1 MAKNKLSIYL
11 VKEEIDKDKIFQE
24 DAQVEILNE
33 YSENK
38 ILYYLPSYL
47 HEPNWL
53 KNFFDLECPQL
64 KQANSRAVL
73 VCKLDIEGKERIFV
87 ITFGYA
93 KNLFEKDVLEEQF
106 GLKIVLNTIGINGMT
121 YLWNMGNA
129 QKVKHFHM
137 HIKPRDKTLLE
148 QPEKLPV
155 DEIYTK
161 YFKTF
166 SEEESG
172 NKTKMITKN

>member
-1 MAKNKLSIYL
+1 MNKEDNCIFCKIANKEIESFKIY
-11 VKEEIDKDKIFQE
+11 E
-24 DAQVEILNE
+24 DEMVFVFLTDNPDYNGHMLIIPKKHIVDTSDLLLEDGLLNHIIVVA
-33 YSENK
+33 ENM
-38 ILYYLPSYL
+38 
-47 HEPNWL
+47 
-53 KNFFDLECPQL
+53 
-64 KQANSRAVL
+64 R
-73 VCKLDIEGKERIFV
+73 KLIGD
-87 ITFGYA
+87 
-93 KNLFEKDVLEEQF
+93 
-106 GLKIVLNTIGINGMT
+106 TIGINGMT